1 MYEGCTVEN
10 TSSLNGLG
18 HGIELWVRQ
27 MERLTPLASQD
38 RNQLLEL
45 LLAQSDLDSLLAT
58 FADRAARVVRIHSLY
73 FDNPQPQRLIQQP
86 PQASLTLHSYPFE
99 LRGQHGQL
107 FGQLHYTLE
116 HILSGS
122 QQRILQQYHQ
132 LLCQPLPL
140 YLRLAQL
147 EQQVRLD
154 HLTGLGNRSYFDEAI
169 GRAVEQ
175 HSRESHGLVLVLLD
189 LDHFK
194 QINDTWGHPVGDLV
208 LSRFAHLLQSC
219 IRSTDQAFRLG
230 GDEFALLLQPA
241 EPEAW
246 RPVWLRLQHMLLT
259 HKELSTFSVGCSL
272 GAASWQSGI
281 AVQSLYE
288 AADAHLYARKK
299 AGKAGLL
306 D

>member
-1 MYEGCTVEN
+1 
-10 TSSLNGLG
+10 
-18 HGIELWVRQ
+18 

-272 GAASWQSGI
+272 GAASWQSGV

-299 AGKAGLL
+299 PVKRVCWTEYHSARIVKRPARLAAWRA
-306 D
+306 

>member
-1 MYEGCTVEN
+1 
-10 TSSLNGLG
+10 
-18 HGIELWVRQ
+18 
-27 MERLTPLASQD
+27 
-38 RNQLLEL
+38 
-45 LLAQSDLDSLLAT
+45 
-58 FADRAARVVRIHSLY
+58 
-73 FDNPQPQRLIQQP
+73 
-86 PQASLTLHSYPFE
+86 
-99 LRGQHGQL
+99 
-107 FGQLHYTLE
+107 
-116 HILSGS
+116 
-122 QQRILQQYHQ
+122 
-132 LLCQPLPL
+132 
-140 YLRLAQL
+140 
-147 EQQVRLD
+147 LD

-219 IRSTDQAFRLG
+219 IRSTDQAFRPG

-272 GAASWQSGI
+272 GAASWQSGV

-299 AGKAGLL
+299 PVKRVCWT
-306 D
+306 